1 MSSTPPDGTRL
12 RVRAVLS
19 DRFSVVL
26 AVCLV
31 VAAVGA
37 GLVYTTHVDP
47 GTETETRTVSS
58 LTVESEYAYSA
69 EVTRPNP
76 VFATGTVLDD
86 RNTFF
91 TRISPEL
98 DVEVAT
104 RYAAPSAEDV
114 TVEMRSTLVLRNV
127 GEEGTVYW
135 RETEPLAT
143 ETASSVAPDET
154 VTAAFDL
161 NGSAVDARVASIDEQ
176 LGASPGETETLVR
189 TDIAVDGTVGGVPTT
204 RSQTVDMTI
213 DRAGETYTVDDPG
226 LQSDTTEQTQEVTVE
241 RSYGLL
247 RSVGGP
253 TLLLVGLAAGG
264 GLWYARRKSNLEL
277 TAAEREYLSY
287 RDDRSEFDEWI
298 TALRLPA
305 SVHDRPEAKA
315 SSLRD
320 LVDFAIDND
329 TGVVEDPTTGCFH
342 AVAGECVYTYRPPHA
357 GSDDGT
363 TAPDGDDERANG
375 AVAPVEPAES
385 QQSSETGPE
394 QSELQPTARP
404 ERAESVGDD
413 GTSPPD
419 ETDANE
425 RDANDESS

>member
-1 MSSTPPDGTRL
+1 MSSTPPDDTRL

-19 DRFSVVL
+19 DRLSVVL

-135 RETEPLAT
+135 RETEPLTT

-253 TLLLVGLAAGG
+253 ALLLVGLAAGG

-320 LVDFAIDND
+320 LVDFAIDNG
-329 TGVVEDPTTGCFH
+329 TGVVEDPTTGRFH
-342 AVAGECVYTYRPPHA
+342 AVAGECIYTYRPPDV
-357 GSDDGT
+357 GSDDE
-363 TAPDGDDERANG
+363 AIDSADDERTNG
-375 AVAPVEPAES
+375 TATTVERAGPRRRSET
-385 QQSSETGPE
+385 SSEPDE
-394 QSELQPTARP
+394 AQPTARS
-404 ERAESVGDD
+404 ESVERTDDD
-413 GTSPPD
+413 GSRPPD
-419 ETDANE
+419 EPDTDG
-425 RDANDESS
+425 RDATEESE